1 MSFKQ
6 RIDPFEVGGQ
16 SMYQID
22 RKLSI
27 MWSDPSML
35 EKLTQGLIHIFAS
48 EQAAVKSL
56 EGPDP
61 ALGALSHQ
69 LGYMGL
75 Q

>member
-16 SMYQID
+16 PMYQID
-22 RKLSI
+22 RKLAI
-27 MWSDPSML
+27 MWSDPPML
-35 EKLTQGLIHIFAS
+35 EKLTQGLVRIFAG

-61 ALGALSHQ
+61 TLGALSHQ